1 MFRSADDEPSHR
13 LLATAA
19 TCEAQ
24 QAAAARRG
32 LYGRGPRPGG
42 CRRGPPARPG
52 GCSQTPARPRFRHRL
67 QTRGPA
73 KASTQTGSVM
83 RPAQRQCASA
93 GAGLRRRALST
104 SASIRV
110 KDLHRRRQDTP
121 GTQTTRLDGPFELD
135 YGGTLPHVDVAW
147 EQVRTLRSHP
157 ALGLADL
164 SGGGRQWGDP
174 SLPAERTVYIL
185 PSFSN
190 SSHVV
195 RNLGDPSPGWWE
207 GMVGPGLCVPPPP
220 RPVAYCRS
228 QASCCWTRQVRRHE
242 PIPRAQRE
250 QPGRSVRHNLAGER
264 GAGHWASVSPP
275 LPANHT
281 RRRGS
286 GPPSPDAAGIC
297 QQACD
302 ARYVAI
308 AASHVHS

>member
-1 MFRSADDEPSHR
+1 
-13 LLATAA
+13 
-19 TCEAQ
+19 
-24 QAAAARRG
+24 
-32 LYGRGPRPGG
+32 
-42 CRRGPPARPG
+42 
-52 GCSQTPARPRFRHRL
+52 
-67 QTRGPA
+67 
-73 KASTQTGSVM
+73 M

-104 SASIRV
+104 GASIRV

-147 EQVRTLRSHP
+147 EQVRTLRSRP

-297 QQACD
+297 QQTCD